1 MSIKI
6 IVVEDDPDIAEEI
19 QFHLR
24 RHGMQVSLAGSG
36 VELDQLLARQDCDVV
51 LLDLGLPGEDGI
63 DIAKRLAAREE
74 LRVVMLTAR
83 TSVAHRIEG
92 FDAGADVYLTKPVN
106 MQELAAVIQS
116 TARRLP
122 AKKSTLVLDTIAFQ
136 LQCENTLPLALTSK
150 EFHLLRCL
158 ASTKSLSMSR
168 VALEKSLWN
177 LDEDA
182 TARRM
187 EALISR
193 LRKKL
198 DKAGW
203 GDLIKTEWRI
213 GYRLTQRLLL
223 R

>member
-1 MSIKI
+1 MNIKV
-6 IVVEDDPDIAEEI
+6 IVVEDDIDISEEI

-24 RHGMQVSLAGSG
+24 RHGMQVSPAGSG

-63 DIAKRLAAREE
+63 DIAKRLASREE

-83 TSVAHRIEG
+83 TSVHHRIEG
-92 FDAGADVYLTKPVN
+92 FDAGAGVYLTKPVN
-106 MQELAAVIQS
+106 MQELAAAIQS

-122 AKKSTLVLDTIAFQ
+122 AKKSPLVLDTIAFQ
-136 LQCENTLPLALTSK
+136 LLSENALPLALTSK
-150 EFHLLRCL
+150 EFHFLHCL

-198 DKAGW
+198 DKVGW

-213 GYRLTQRLLL
+213 GYRLTQKLFVR
-223 R
+223 